1 MRTRFDLAHVVNLFG
16 AELLA
21 NFRLTPLQLKVLG
34 KIASC
39 RSAALGGHED
49 VCDSCAAVRYSYN
62 SCVKRVR

>member
-34 KIASC
+34 KIAAWYI
-39 RSAALGGHED
+39 AAQPVMPSL
-49 VCDSCAAVRYSYN
+49 
-62 SCVKRVR
+62 